1 MFDLSPEK
9 ILIIGILALI
19 VLGPDRLPSYARR
32 AGQVLAQVKQMSGG
46 LQQEMRSALAEPR
59 QVLDDA
65 RQELGLGSVPRV
77 PNVRRAVLDT
87 LTGGAVETTS
97 RAPSSSADPAGTE
110 PSGGFPPPPDDPSLN

>member
-9 ILIIGILALI
+9 ILIIGVLALI
-19 VLGPDRLPSYARR
+19 VLGPDRLPQYARR

-65 RQELGLGSVPRV
+65 RQELGLASVPRV
-77 PNVRRAVLDT
+77 PSVRRAVLDT
-87 LTGGAVETTS
+87 LTGAVETTS
-97 RAPSSSADPAGTE
+97 RVPSSSGDPAGAE